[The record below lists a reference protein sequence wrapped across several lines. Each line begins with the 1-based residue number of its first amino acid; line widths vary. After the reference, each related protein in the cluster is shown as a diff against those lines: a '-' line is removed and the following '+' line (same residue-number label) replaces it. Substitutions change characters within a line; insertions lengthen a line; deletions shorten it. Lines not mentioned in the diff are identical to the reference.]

1 MSVAILKVVLGLFIA
16 AAAPFAWCSDLS
28 VPWVVHYA
36 NKAPISAYDPY
47 EVIIVDSDTHPNLSE
62 LKRSGQKIVLGY
74 ISVGEVERYRKYFG
88 LVKEAGHLDASA
100 EEIS

>member
-1 MSVAILKVVLGLFIA
+1 MPVVILQMVLSLFIV
-16 AAAPFAWCSDLS
+16 AAAPLVWCSDVS
-28 VPWVVHYA
+28 IPWVVHYA
-36 NKAPISAYDPY
+36 NKAPLSAYDPY

-88 LVKEAGHLDASA
+88 LVKE
-100 EEIS
+100 